1 MSFEKRIMQSSFI
14 ENKDQIEEDW
24 DSKYGDRKNEIVF
37 IGQNMN
43 KKLIT
48 SLLDNCLLTEFEEGS
63 MNLNESYED
72 DWPIERAYAL

>member
-1 MSFEKRIMQSSFI
+1 
-14 ENKDQIEEDW
+14 
-24 DSKYGDRKNEIVF
+24 
-37 IGQNMN
+37 MN

>member
-1 MSFEKRIMQSSFI
+1 
-14 ENKDQIEEDW
+14 
-24 DSKYGDRKNEIVF
+24 
-37 IGQNMN
+37 MN

-72 DWPIERAYAL
+72 DWPIEQAYAL